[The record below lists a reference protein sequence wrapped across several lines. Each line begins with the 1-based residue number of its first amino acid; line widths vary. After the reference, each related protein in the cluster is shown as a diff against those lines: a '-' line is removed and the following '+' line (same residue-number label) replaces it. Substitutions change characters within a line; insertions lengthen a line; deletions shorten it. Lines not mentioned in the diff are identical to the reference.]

1 MAPEPLSAKRAPRRA
16 VLDVIREGDWG
27 EVTYRHRLSC
37 GHTLVR
43 KRQSPALHIAC
54 TECLKAVRFKAKG
67 PTLPEGPMEEID
79 FMAEIKHQHIQ
90 SKIAGMLGLEAF
102 SVDLVTDSFGS
113 IKHGL
118 VFLSADDIARLTR

>member
-1 MAPEPLSAKRAPRRA
+1 MAAEPLSAKRAPRRA
-16 VLDVIREGDWG
+16 ILDIIREGDWG

-54 TECLKAVRFKAKG
+54 TDCLKAVQFKTKG
-67 PTLPEGPMEEID
+67 PTLPEESADEID
-79 FMAEIKHQHIQ
+79 FNAEIKHQHIQ

>member
-1 MAPEPLSAKRAPRRA
+1 MASEPLSAKRAPRRA
-16 VLDVIREGDWG
+16 VLDIVREGDWG

-43 KRQSPALHIAC
+43 KRESKALHIAC
-54 TECLKAVRFKAKG
+54 TDCLKAVQFKNRG
-67 PTLPEGPMEEID
+67 PILPAESLDEID
-79 FMAEIKHQHIQ
+79 FKAEIKHQHIQ
-90 SKIAGMLGLEAF
+90 SKIAGILGLEAF
-102 SVDLVTDSFGS
+102 SVDLVTDSFGA